1 MTLMKINKGDTLSAI
16 AKRHGTT
23 VKDLMDANPYIK
35 DANKIYAGKSL
46 TLKKKPE
53 VSQDGYKK
61 GRSLRR
67 SGGGGLGV
75 GQALRG
81 WGAVRKK

>member
-1 MTLMKINKGDTLSAI
+1 MKINKGDTLSAI

-61 GRSLRR
+61 GGSLRR
-67 SGGGGLGV
+67 ASGGGLGV
-75 GQALRG
+75 GKALRG
-81 WGAVRKK
+81 YGAVRKK